1 VENYGTT
8 LEITIFFKL
17 LNITLINGGA
27 IMQAK
32 IIIKR
37 KFIKGKQREIIALLR
52 ELRSGA
58 LQQPGYISGET
69 LSSKEDPQ
77 TLVVIGSWQ
86 DMESGITWRENDT
99 RKTLE
104 RMLETYQETS
114 TEYLEL
120 TLGAFIEE

>member
-1 VENYGTT
+1 
-8 LEITIFFKL
+8 
-17 LNITLINGGA
+17 
-27 IMQAK
+27 MQAK

-37 KFIKGKQREIIALLR
+37 KFVKGRQREILALLR

-69 LSSKEDPQ
+69 LSDPQDPQ

-86 DMESGITWRENDT
+86 DMESWITWKENDT

-104 RMLETYQETS
+104 KMLETYQQTS
-114 TEYLEL
+114 SEYLEL
-120 TLGAFIEE
+120 TLGTFIEE

>member
-1 VENYGTT
+1 
-8 LEITIFFKL
+8 
-17 LNITLINGGA
+17 
-27 IMQAK
+27 MQAK

-37 KFIKGKQREIIALLR
+37 KFIQGKQREIIALLR

-69 LSSKEDPQ
+69 LSSREDPQ
-77 TLVVIGSWQ
+77 LLVVIGSWQ
-86 DMESGITWRENDT
+86 DMESWIAWKENNT

-114 TEYLEL
+114 SKYQEL

>member
-1 VENYGTT
+1 
-8 LEITIFFKL
+8 
-17 LNITLINGGA
+17 
-27 IMQAK
+27 MQAK

-69 LSSKEDPQ
+69 LSSRDDSQ
-77 TLVVIGSWQ
+77 ILVVIGSWQ
-86 DMESGITWRENDT
+86 DMDSWIAWKENDT

-114 TEYLEL
+114 SEYQEL

>member
-17 LNITLINGGA
+17 LNITLIKGGA

-86 DMESGITWRENDT
+86 DMESWIAWKKNDT